1 MKGYTHITMKKSTQ
15 RAQSFIRRYKF
26 YKEKDIDNIFKAY
39 SRPSQ
44 AKVDAYNEIEKEMK
58 EVGGYNMVITGAGQ
72 HLFSCAYRLKN
83 DLVVHV
89 PTDVFVIKDAFVED

>member
-26 YKEKDIDNIFKAY
+26 YREKGIDNIFKAY
-39 SRPSQ
+39 GRPSQ
-44 AKVDAYNEIEKEMK
+44 AKVDAYNDIEKEMK
-58 EVGGYNMVITGAGQ
+58 DVGGYGMVITGAGCNF
-72 HLFSCAYRLKN
+72 FSCAYRLKD

-89 PTDVFVIKDAFVED
+89 PTDVFVIKDVFNS